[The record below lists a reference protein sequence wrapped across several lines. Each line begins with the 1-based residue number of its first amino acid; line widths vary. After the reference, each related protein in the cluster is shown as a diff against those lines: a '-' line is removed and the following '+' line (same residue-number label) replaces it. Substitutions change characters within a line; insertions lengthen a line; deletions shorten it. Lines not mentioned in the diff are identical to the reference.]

1 MTIPALLTPTEAAA
15 FLQVSEK
22 LLKKWRVNDTGPKF
36 RRLGHRTVR
45 YLQSDLTD
53 WPGMGSPKTTQEAR
67 Q

>member
-1 MTIPALLTPTEAAA
+1 MTTPALLTPKEAAA

-22 LLKKWRVNDTGPKF
+22 LLKEWRVKGSGPKF
-36 RRLGHRTVR
+36 RRFGHRTVR

-53 WPGMGSPKTTQEAR
+53 WPGMGSPKTIQEAH